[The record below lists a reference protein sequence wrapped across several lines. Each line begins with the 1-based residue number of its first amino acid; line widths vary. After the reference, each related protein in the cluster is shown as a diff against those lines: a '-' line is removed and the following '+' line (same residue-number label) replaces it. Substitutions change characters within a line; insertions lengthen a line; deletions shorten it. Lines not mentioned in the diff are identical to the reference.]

1 MLGSFRKF
9 SGSIYAK
16 ILLGII
22 IIPFVFWGMGS
33 VFSGGNTNNVAKINK
48 ETISTKD
55 FVDYI
60 NQSRLTNEII
70 KKNIDKN
77 ILEEIL
83 SQLISEKLVEIEID
97 ELNVFY
103 SNQIENRNEIFEC
116 KKLDGRMLHYGANG
130 NS

>member
-1 MLGSFRKF
+1 MLNKLRSFSK
-9 SGSIYAK
+9 GKMAGV
-16 ILLGII
+16 LVAII
-22 IIPFVFWGMGS
+22 IVPFVFWGMGS

-83 SQLISEKLVEIEID
+83 SELVSDRLIKMDIEGP
-97 ELNVFY
+97 LLLLKF
-103 SNQIENRNEIFEC
+103 
-116 KKLDGRMLHYGANG
+116 LHSFSLTNLYTWQV
-130 NS
+130 